1 MMRSPFWSVDA
12 IMAAEG
18 FQAQAST
25 PCLCFFSSVS
35 TVPVLVDHTHTAPVA
50 DPQAT
55 YASSALMQG
64 TAFAPAVLKDG
75 ESRVWTVSKVTVSTT
90 LTQLSLPAETR
101 YPSLTG
107 ETHTELT

>member
-1 MMRSPFWSVDA
+1 MEKEAPFPRLTRKQRDA
-12 IMAAEG
+12 FG
-18 FQAQAST
+18 HH
-25 PCLCFFSSVS
+25 
-35 TVPVLVDHTHTAPVA
+35 VLVDHTHTAPVA

-55 YASSALMQG
+55 YASSGLMQG

-75 ESRVWTVSKVTVSTT
+75 DSRVWTVSNVTVSTT

-101 YPSLTG
+101 YRSLTG